1 MPRRS
6 LVLLPVMLALG
17 ACGGDPPPAPDAT
30 TAEAPAP
37 AQDPDAVDWRDCRFQ
52 GLSIPVPGK
61 VFVVD
66 AGAPL
71 PDTEPGRETIRRVE
85 VLVPGPVSLLLTASD
100 ATAWSVRPSQ
110 ETQIVAVFAS
120 GPAPQRITGPGLGP
134 HRLERSTAF
143 GQACG
148 RYWMADGLGPQV
160 AEASDELFGR
170 GYDAAYR
177 MRIDTVVIGGTQPS
191 AELLGR

>member
-1 MPRRS
+1 MARSS
-6 LVLLPVMLALG
+6 LVFLPLALVLA
-17 ACGGDPPPAPDAT
+17 ACGGDPPPAPDAGA
-30 TAEAPAP
+30 TAAPAP
-37 AQDPDAVDWRDCRFQ
+37 AADPATVDWRDCRFQ
-52 GLSIPVPGK
+52 DLAIPVTGK
-61 VFVVD
+61 LFVVD

-71 PDTEPGRETIRRVE
+71 PDTEPGRETIRRIE
-85 VLVPGPVSLLLTASD
+85 VLVPGPVSLFLTAPD

-110 ETQIVAVFAS
+110 ETQIVAIFAS

-134 HRLERSTAF
+134 HRLERSSAY

-148 RYWMADGLGPQV
+148 RYWMADGLGPSLT
-160 AEASDELFGR
+160 EAADALFGR